1 MNTTFITTHIDLV
14 GPIWVVIND
23 YIHILINSSKYTIL
37 PTDEKNINMDE
48 STVSYLSYFSNNI
61 QFRRQKTDVLAMNVV
76 GFCANLHILVEDRL
90 FQ

>member
-76 GFCANLHILVEDRL
+76 GFCANLHIEDRL